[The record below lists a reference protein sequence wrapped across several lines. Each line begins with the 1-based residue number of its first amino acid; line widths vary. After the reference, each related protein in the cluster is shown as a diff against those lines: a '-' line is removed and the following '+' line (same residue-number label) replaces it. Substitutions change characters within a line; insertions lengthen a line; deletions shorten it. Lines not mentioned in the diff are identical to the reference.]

1 MTGAT
6 RSLERFCQPFRRA
19 APLGAKLLIAEWL
32 IPEDSKPS
40 WTFFIDM
47 IMMAE
52 LTGKERTEVEFKAML
67 AGNGF
72 RLDRVI
78 DAGFN
83 TFILES
89 TAI

>member
-1 MTGAT
+1 
-6 RSLERFCQPFRRA
+6 
-19 APLGAKLLIAEWL
+19 
-32 IPEDSKPS
+32 
-40 WTFFIDM
+40 M

-52 LTGKERTEVEFKAML
+52 LTGKERTEAEFKTML